1 MTGQREQVFSSREL
15 MPSGPEAESESWVD
29 RNFSTF
35 SGGKDTKSRSILV
48 RLGRMGTES
57 EELGTQDL
65 EANTE
70 LRHSAFSR
78 AEYAV
83 VPF

>member
-1 MTGQREQVFSSREL
+1 M
-15 MPSGPEAESESWVD
+15 
-29 RNFSTF
+29 
-35 SGGKDTKSRSILV
+35 

-57 EELGTQDL
+57 EGLGTQDL

-78 AEYAV
+78 AESAV
-83 VPF
+83 MPFDMREGVEGEHAADTD